1 MSATFLK
8 MPDWSAF
15 DLSTFD
21 WSALHFLRPEWL
33 WMLAAL
39 PLIVAV
45 AVYRQRRSDAWRQ
58 AVDAHLLSHL
68 LAGEGKRRARLPW
81 ALLLGWT
88 LAALAMAGPSWRQ
101 QAQPV
106 YQASAPLVVVMDL
119 SSRIT
124 ATDLPPSRLLQA
136 RAKIGALLRARQGG
150 QVGLVVYAEDAYTVA
165 PLTDDAANVA
175 LYLDALSPEV
185 MPRDGQR
192 ADRGIDWAVRLLR
205 QTGALRGRILLV
217 SDQADSEAVLAAT
230 QARGLGLQVSVLGLG
245 TPSGAAYRDGQ
256 GQIAQAALDETSL
269 RAVATAG
276 GGRYQRIASDD
287 RDLQALDVLDASE
300 GGALERPGQ
309 ARQWQ
314 DEGYW
319 LLPPVMLLALLAFR
333 RRAVLAAVLVVGL
346 LPLSGQLQAQPHV
359 PTPAPAP
366 AAGTLWER
374 ADQREHARLAAGVQA
389 YRQGDFATARKQF
402 EGIDSD
408 AGWYNLG
415 NVLARQGDYDG
426 AIAAYDKALTRHP
439 QMTDAVAN
447 RAVVDAARKRKPP
460 SSNSQGQGKGQQKP
474 QQGQQQNQQGQ
485 QGQQGQQNQQG
496 QQGQQN
502 QPQQG
507 QQNPQQGQQGEQQ
520 PQDQKGQQNPASA
533 GSGQQ
538 GAKQEPPHASDAQAQ
553 AQADAQQRQRMQQA
567 LQQARAGEPGK
578 AAARGDGGTP
588 QQREE
593 QQAVEAWMRR
603 VPDDPGALLRAKFQL
618 ENERRKR
625 EGR

>member
-1 MSATFLK
+1 MSATLLK
-8 MPDWSAF
+8 MPDWSA
-15 DLSTFD
+15 FD
-21 WSALHFLRPEWL
+21 WSALHFLRPDWL

-68 LAGEGKRRARLPW
+68 LAGEGKRRACLPW

-88 LAALAMAGPSWRQ
+88 VAALAMAGPSWRQ

-106 YQASAPLVVVMDL
+106 YQASAPLVVVLDL

-175 LYLDALSPEV
+175 LYLDALAPEV

-205 QTGALRGRILLV
+205 QTGALRGQILLV

-230 QARGLGLQVSVLGLG
+230 QASGLGLQVSVLGLG

-287 RDLQALDVLDASE
+287 RDLQALDVLDASD
-300 GGALERPGQ
+300 GGALQRPGQ

-333 RRAVLAAVLVVGL
+333 RRAVLAAVLAVGL
-346 LPLSGQLQAQPHV
+346 LPLSGQLQAQPRA
-359 PTPAPAP
+359 PTPAA

-439 QMTDAVAN
+439 QMADAVAN

-460 SSNSQGQGKGQQKP
+460 SNNSQGQGKGQQKP
-474 QQGQQQNQQGQ
+474 QQGQPQNQPGQ
-485 QGQQGQQNQQG
+485 QGQQGQQQNQPGQQG

-507 QQNPQQGQQGEQQ
+507 QQNPQQGQQGQGQ
-520 PQDQKGQQNPASA
+520 PQGQQGQQNPTSA

-538 GAKQEPPHASDAQAQ
+538 GAKQPPPQASDAQAQ

-567 LQQARAGEPGK
+567 LQQARAGDAGK
-578 AAARGDGGTP
+578 TAVRGDGGTP

>member
-1 MSATFLK
+1 

-21 WSALHFLRPEWL
+21 WSALHFLRPDWL
-33 WMLAAL
+33 WMLAVL

-150 QVGLVVYAEDAYTVA
+150 QVALVVYAEDAYTVA

-333 RRAVLAAVLVVGL
+333 RRAVLAAVLAVGL
-346 LPLSGQLQAQPHV
+346 LPLSGQLQAQPRA
-359 PTPAPAP
+359 PTAAPTSAP

-439 QMTDAVAN
+439 QMADAVAN

-460 SSNSQGQGKGQQKP
+460 PSNSPGQGKGQQKP
-474 QQGQQQNQQGQ
+474 QQGQQQGQ
-485 QGQQGQQNQQG
+485 QGQQGKQGQQG

-507 QQNPQQGQQGEQQ
+507 QQNPQQGQQGQQQ

-533 GSGQQ
+533 GAGQQ
-538 GAKQEPPHASDAQAQ
+538 GAKQEPPQAADAQAQ

-567 LQQARAGEPGK
+567 LQQARAGEAGK

>member
-1 MSATFLK
+1 MNATFLK

-15 DLSTFD
+15 E
-21 WSALHFLRPEWL
+21 WSALHFLRPDGLWL
-33 WMLAAL
+33 LAAL

-45 AVYRQRRSDAWRQ
+45 AIYRQRRSDAWRQ
-58 AVDAHLLSHL
+58 AVDAHLLSQL
-68 LAGEGKRRARLPW
+68 LAGEGKRRTRLPW

-101 QAQPV
+101 QAQPI
-106 YQASAPLVVVMDL
+106 YQASAPLVVVLDL

-205 QTGALRGRILLV
+205 QTAALRGQILLV
-217 SDQADSEAVLAAT
+217 SDQADSEAALAAT
-230 QARGLGLQVSVLGLG
+230 QARGLGLRVSVLGLG

-287 RDLQALDVLDASE
+287 RDLKALDVLDASD
-300 GGALERPGQ
+300 GGALQRPGQ

-333 RRAVLAAVLVVGL
+333 RRAVLAAVLAVGL
-346 LPLSGQLQAQPHV
+346 LPLSGQLQAQPRAPMAA
-359 PTPAPAP
+359 PT
-366 AAGTLWER
+366 AGTMWER
-374 ADQREHARLAAGVQA
+374 ADQREHARLAEGVQA

-426 AIAAYDKALTRHP
+426 AIAAYDKALARHP
-439 QMTDAVAN
+439 QMADAVAN
-447 RAVVDAARKRKPP
+447 RAVVDAARKRK
-460 SSNSQGQGKGQQKP
+460 SSSNNSQGQGKGQQKP

-485 QGQQGQQNQQG
+485 QNQQQG
-496 QQGQQN
+496 QQGQQ
-502 QPQQG
+502 QPQG
-507 QQNPQQGQQGEQQ
+507 
-520 PQDQKGQQNPASA
+520 QKGQQNPASA

-538 GAKQEPPHASDAQAQ
+538 GAKQEPQAADAQAQ

-567 LQQARAGEPGK
+567 LQQARAGEAGK
-578 AAARGDGGTP
+578 AAVRGDGGTP

>member
-1 MSATFLK
+1 MSATLLK

-15 DLSTFD
+15 DWSMFD
-21 WSALHFLRPEWL
+21 WSALHFLRPDGLWL
-33 WMLAAL
+33 LVAL

-45 AVYRQRRSDAWRQ
+45 SIYRQRRSDAWRQ

-68 LAGEGKRRARLPW
+68 LAGEGKRRTRLPW

-101 QAQPV
+101 QAQPIH
-106 YQASAPLVVVMDL
+106 QASAPLVVVLDL

-150 QVGLVVYAEDAYTVA
+150 QVGLVVYADDAYTVA

-175 LYLDALSPEV
+175 LYLDALAPEV

-205 QTGALRGRILLV
+205 QTGALRGQILLV
-217 SDQADSEAVLAAT
+217 SDQADSEAALAAT

-287 RDLQALDVLDASE
+287 RDLKALDVLDASD
-300 GGALERPGQ
+300 GGALQRPGQ

-333 RRAVLAAVLVVGL
+333 RRAVLAAVLAVGL
-346 LPLSGQLQAQPHV
+346 LPLSGQLQAQPRAPMAA
-359 PTPAPAP
+359 PT
-366 AAGTLWER
+366 AGTMWER
-374 ADQREHARLAAGVQA
+374 ADQREHARLAEGVQA

-426 AIAAYDKALTRHP
+426 AIAAYDKALARHP
-439 QMTDAVAN
+439 QMADAVAN
-447 RAVVDAARKRKPP
+447 RAVVDAARKRK
-460 SSNSQGQGKGQQKP
+460 SSSNNSQGQGKGQQKP

-485 QGQQGQQNQQG
+485 QDQQGQQNQQQGRQGQQRQQG
-496 QQGQQN
+496 QQGQQE
-502 QPQQG
+502 PQG
-507 QQNPQQGQQGEQQ
+507 
-520 PQDQKGQQNPASA
+520 QKGQQNPASA
-533 GSGQQ
+533 GAGQP
-538 GAKQEPPHASDAQAQ
+538 GAKQQPQAADAQAQ

-567 LQQARAGEPGK
+567 LQQQARAGEAGK
-578 AAARGDGGTP
+578 TAVRGDGGTP